1 MDSLKEERQLL
12 RYTYLLCIIL
22 FLNLFLIG
30 KDGFDKGAI
39 VMGVIVCLLF
49 AYSYFIIR
57 RFFPDG
63 DKYIL
68 LFSNALAV
76 IGMGILYRL
85 NSPVALKQLIWYTV
99 GIAIFV
105 LVVVLFPSLTSFGKY
120 KIFYMVCTLILMS
133 MGSLF
138 GEEINGSKNWI
149 IIKGISIQPTEFGK
163 LSLVAYLAA
172 SLQYYGENIK
182 GSSEFA
188 RLKSLIEPG
197 IVVMVSLGF
206 MVIQKDLGSALIFFA
221 ISVTMLYIATSK
233 VKYVLVCLGLFIVGA
248 FISYKLF
255 GHVRLRVLIWGDP
268 WKYGFDQGHQVVQ
281 SIISIA
287 SGGLFGTGLGLGY
300 PTMVPVV
307 TTDFIFAA
315 ICEEMGLLTGFG
327 MLILYF
333 LLFYRCM
340 RVPIYG
346 KDKFS
351 RLLAVGYSTMIAAQV
366 LVIVGGVVGAIP
378 LTGITLPLV
387 SYGGS
392 SMIITFFS
400 LGILQKI
407 SEDGQ
412 SYE

>member
-1 MDSLKEERQLL
+1 MESIKEERKLL
-12 RYTYLLCIIL
+12 RYTYLLCIVL
-22 FLNLFLIG
+22 FVNMFFIG
-30 KDGFDKGAI
+30 KNGLDKGALI
-39 VMGVIVCLLF
+39 MGVIICILF
-49 AYSYFIIR
+49 AYSHFIIR

-68 LFSNALAV
+68 LFSNVLAV

-85 NSPVALKQLIWYTV
+85 DSPTALKQLIWYTV
-99 GIAIFV
+99 GIAIFI

-120 KIFYMVCTLILMS
+120 KWFYLIATIILMAL
-133 MGSLF
+133 GSLF
-138 GEEINGSKNWI
+138 GDEVYGAKNWI
-149 IIKGISIQPTEFGK
+149 SIGGFSFQPTEFGK

-172 SLQYYGENIK
+172 SLQHYGNDTK
-182 GSSEFA
+182 QKSDFVK
-188 RLKSLIEPG
+188 LKALIEPG
-197 IVVMVSLGF
+197 IVVMISLGL
-206 MVIQKDLGSALIFFA
+206 MVLQKDLGSALLFFA

-233 VKYVLVCLGLFIVGA
+233 FKYVLVCLVLFMVGG

-268 WKYGFDQGHQVVQ
+268 WKYGYDQGHQVVQ
-281 SIISIA
+281 SLISIA
-287 SGGLFGTGLGLGY
+287 SGGLFGTGMGLGY

-307 TTDFIFAA
+307 TSDFIFAA
-315 ICEEMGLLTGFG
+315 ICEEMGLLTGLA

-340 RVPIYG
+340 RVPVYS

-392 SMIITFFS
+392 SMIVTFFS

>member
-1 MDSLKEERQLL
+1 M
-12 RYTYLLCIIL
+12 
-22 FLNLFLIG
+22 FFIG
-30 KDGFDKGAI
+30 KDGLDKGAI
-39 VMGVIVCLLF
+39 IMGVIICILF
-49 AYSYFIIR
+49 AYSHFIIR

-68 LFSNALAV
+68 LFSNVLAV

-85 NSPVALKQLIWYTV
+85 DSPVALKQLIWYTV
-99 GIAIFV
+99 GIAIFI

-120 KIFYMVCTLILMS
+120 KWFYMICTLILMS

-138 GEEINGSKNWI
+138 GKEIYGSKNWI
-149 IIKGISIQPTEFGK
+149 FIGGFSFQPTEFGK

-172 SLQYYGENIK
+172 SLQYYGKNIK
-182 GSSEFA
+182 GKSEFIKFKA
-188 RLKSLIEPG
+188 LIEPG

-206 MVIQKDLGSALIFFA
+206 MVIQKDLGSALLFFA
-221 ISVTMLYIATSK
+221 ISITMLYIATSK
-233 VKYVLVCLGLFIVGA
+233 FKYVLVCLVLFMVGG

-268 WKYGFDQGHQVVQ
+268 WKYGYDQGHQVVQ
-281 SIISIA
+281 SLISIA

-300 PTMVPVV
+300 PKMVPVV

-315 ICEEMGLLTGFG
+315 ICEEMGLLTGFAI
-327 MLILYF
+327 LILYF

-340 RVPIYG
+340 RVPVYG

-378 LTGITLPLV
+378 LTGITLTT
-387 SYGGS
+387 S
-392 SMIITFFS
+392 
-400 LGILQKI
+400 
-407 SEDGQ
+407 
-412 SYE
+412 

>member
-1 MDSLKEERQLL
+1 
-12 RYTYLLCIIL
+12 
-22 FLNLFLIG
+22 
-30 KDGFDKGAI
+30 
-39 VMGVIVCLLF
+39 
-49 AYSYFIIR
+49 
-57 RFFPDG
+57 
-63 DKYIL
+63 
-68 LFSNALAV
+68 
-76 IGMGILYRL
+76 
-85 NSPVALKQLIWYTV
+85 
-99 GIAIFV
+99 
-105 LVVVLFPSLTSFGKY
+105 
-120 KIFYMVCTLILMS
+120 
-133 MGSLF
+133 
-138 GEEINGSKNWI
+138 
-149 IIKGISIQPTEFGK
+149 
-163 LSLVAYLAA
+163 
-172 SLQYYGENIK
+172 
-182 GSSEFA
+182 
-188 RLKSLIEPG
+188 
-197 IVVMVSLGF
+197 
-206 MVIQKDLGSALIFFA
+206 
-221 ISVTMLYIATSK
+221 MLYIATSK

-255 GHVRLRVLIWGDP
+255 GHVRLRVLIWGNP
-268 WKYGFDQGHQVVQ
+268 WKYGYDQGHQVVQ

-287 SGGLFGTGLGLGY
+287 NGGLFGTGLGLGY

>member
-1 MDSLKEERQLL
+1 MESIKEERKLL
-12 RYTYLLCIIL
+12 RYTYFLCIVL
-22 FLNLFLIG
+22 FVNIFFIG
-30 KDGFDKGAI
+30 KEGLDKGALM
-39 VMGVIVCLLF
+39 MGAIICILF
-49 AYSYFIIR
+49 AYSHFIIR

-68 LFSNALAV
+68 LFSNVLAV
-76 IGMGILYRL
+76 IGMGMLYRL
-85 NSPVALKQLIWYTV
+85 DSPVALKQLIWYTV
-99 GIAIFV
+99 GIAVFI
-105 LVVVLFPSLTSFGKY
+105 LVVVLFPSLSNFGKY
-120 KIFYMVCTLILMS
+120 KWVYLVCTLILMS
-133 MGSLF
+133 LGSFF
-138 GEEINGSKNWI
+138 GKEINGSKNWI
-149 IIKGISIQPTEFGK
+149 DIAGFSFQPTEFGK
-163 LSLVAYLAA
+163 LSLVAYLAT
-172 SLQYYGENIK
+172 SLQYYGKNIK
-182 GSSEFA
+182 EKSEFIKIKA
-188 RLKSLIEPG
+188 LIEPG

-206 MVIQKDLGSALIFFA
+206 MVYQKDLGSALLFFA

-233 VKYVLVCLGLFIVGA
+233 FRYVLICLLLFMIGG

-255 GHVRLRVLIWGDP
+255 GHVRQRVLIWGDP
-268 WKYGFDQGHQVVQ
+268 WKYGYDEGLQLVQ
-281 SIISIA
+281 SLISIA

-300 PTMVPVV
+300 PKMVPVV
-307 TTDFIFAA
+307 QTDFIFAA
-315 ICEEMGLLTGFG
+315 ICEEMGLLTGFAI
-327 MLILYF
+327 LILYF

-346 KDKFS
+346 KDNFS

-392 SMIITFFS
+392 SMIVTFFS

>member
-221 ISVTMLYIATSK
+221 ISVTMLYIATSR